1 MYGAPPNKQGALF
14 NICQDVTSRAA
25 YKYNINSMISFYV
38 STSGVVP
45 AYRYNINSMVSLYVS
60 TSGLVPACDIYTNSM
75 VSLLLELQSFRCM
88 GKIEL
93 L

>member
-1 MYGAPPNKQGALF
+1 
-14 NICQDVTSRAA
+14 
-25 YKYNINSMISFYV
+25 MISFYV